1 MGIFYRN
8 PEHAG
13 YSEDDLEVFV
23 STLPGFQGTPSSWSS
38 VEAIKNTDVFKA
50 IVMIASDLAKMDI
63 QVRKNG
69 VIDKNSELSFLLN
82 KRPNNAYN
90 GYKLKFAFFANA
102 LLNRNSYLEKQYE
115 NNKLIGLK
123 LIRPSSVSLKNDK
136 REIYYEV
143 TDEDGN
149 IRKLNYHEVVDLS
162 FYTLDGFNG
171 LNIIDVLSQVLETDK
186 SGKAFL
192 SNFLKNGTHAGGILK
207 LQGAAMNREARN
219 KVRQEFQKTMSGNA
233 EAGKVIVLDD
243 TMEYQQ
249 LQIDT
254 EVLKLIQNSKP
265 STSEVAKAFGIPL
278 HKFGIET
285 NNINIAEAN
294 LDYIASAL
302 GPYMKAIITEL
313 EFQLLS
319 DDEHKNTSL
328 HFDINDIRVMTQ
340 KEQAEVDK
348 ILLETGQRTLD
359 EVRLSRGLPEV
370 PDGYGSKHRVS
381 LNFVDID
388 MAREYQKATMDNR
401 LKGGGTDDEQGNS
414 SHGG

>member
-8 PEHAG
+8 ISHAG
-13 YSEDDLEVFV
+13 YTEDDLEVFV
-23 STLPGFQGTPSSWSS
+23 STLPGFQGTNTEWTS

-63 QVRKNG
+63 QVRRDG
-69 VIDKNSELSFLLN
+69 VIDENHELSFLLN

-102 LLNRNSYLEKQYE
+102 LLNRNSYLEKQYA
-115 NNKLIGLK
+115 NNRLVALK
-123 LIRPSSVSLKNDK
+123 LLRPSSVTLKDDQ

-149 IRKLNYHEVVDLS
+149 VRKLNYHEVVDLS

-207 LQGAAMNREARN
+207 MQGAAMNRDARN
-219 KVRQEFQKTMSGNA
+219 KVREEFQKTMSGNA

-302 GPYMKAIITEL
+302 GPYMKAISTEL

-319 DDEHKNTSL
+319 EEEHKHSSL

-359 EVRLSRGLPEV
+359 EVRYSRGLPAV
-370 PDGYGSKHRVS
+370 PGGYGSKHRVS

-388 MAREYQKATMDNR
+388 MAREYQEATMDNR
-401 LKGGGTDDEQGNS
+401 LKGGGTNGDEQGNS
-414 SHGG
+414 

>member
-8 PEHAG
+8 ISHAG

-23 STLPGFQGTPSSWSS
+23 SALPGFQGTNTEWTS

-63 QVRKNG
+63 QVRRDG
-69 VIDKNSELSFLLN
+69 VIDENHELSFLLN

-102 LLNRNSYLEKQYE
+102 LLNRNSYLEKQYV
-115 NNKLIGLK
+115 NNRLVGLK
-123 LIRPSSVSLKNDK
+123 LLRPSAVTLKHDQ

-149 IRKLNYHEVVDLS
+149 VRKLNYHEVVDLS

-207 LQGAAMNREARN
+207 MQGDAMNRDARN

-254 EVLKLIQNSKP
+254 EVLKLI
-265 STSEVAKAFGIPL
+265 
-278 HKFGIET
+278 
-285 NNINIAEAN
+285 
-294 LDYIASAL
+294 
-302 GPYMKAIITEL
+302 
-313 EFQLLS
+313 
-319 DDEHKNTSL
+319 
-328 HFDINDIRVMTQ
+328 
-340 KEQAEVDK
+340 
-348 ILLETGQRTLD
+348 
-359 EVRLSRGLPEV
+359 
-370 PDGYGSKHRVS
+370 
-381 LNFVDID
+381 
-388 MAREYQKATMDNR
+388 
-401 LKGGGTDDEQGNS
+401 
-414 SHGG
+414 

>member
-8 PEHAG
+8 ISHAG

-23 STLPGFQGTPSSWSS
+23 SALPGFQGTNTEWTS

-63 QVRKNG
+63 QVRRDG
-69 VIDKNSELSFLLN
+69 VIDENHELSFLLN

-102 LLNRNSYLEKQYE
+102 LLNRNSYLEKQYV
-115 NNKLIGLK
+115 NNRLVGLK
-123 LIRPSSVSLKNDK
+123 LLRPSSVTLKDDQ

-149 IRKLNYHEVVDLS
+149 VRKLNYHEVVDLS

-207 LQGAAMNREARN
+207 MQGAAMNRDARN
-219 KVRQEFQKTMSGNA
+219 KVREEFQKTMSGNA

-302 GPYMKAIITEL
+302 GPYMKAISTEL

-319 DDEHKNTSL
+319 SEEHKHSSL

-359 EVRLSRGLPEV
+359 EVRYSRGLPAV
-370 PDGYGSKHRVS
+370 PGGYGSKHRVS

-388 MAREYQKATMDNR
+388 MAREYQEATMDNR
-401 LKGGGTDDEQGNS
+401 LKGGGTNGDEQGNS
-414 SHGG
+414 

>member
-8 PEHAG
+8 ISHAG
-13 YSEDDLEVFV
+13 YTEDDLEVFV
-23 STLPGFQGTPSSWSS
+23 SALPGFQGTNTEWTS

-63 QVRKNG
+63 QVRRDG
-69 VIDKNSELSFLLN
+69 VIDENHELSFLLN

-102 LLNRNSYLEKQYE
+102 LLNRNSYLEKQYA
-115 NNKLIGLK
+115 NNRLVGLK
-123 LIRPSSVSLKNDK
+123 LLRPSAVTLKDDQ

-149 IRKLNYHEVVDLS
+149 VRKLNYHEVVDLS

-207 LQGAAMNREARN
+207 MQGAAMNRDARN
-219 KVRQEFQKTMSGNA
+219 KVREEFQKTMSGNA

-243 TMEYQQ
+243 TMSYEQ

-302 GPYMKAIITEL
+302 GPYMKAISTEL

-319 DDEHKNTSL
+319 SEEHKHSSL

-370 PDGYGSKHRVS
+370 PGGYGSKHRVS

-388 MAREYQKATMDNR
+388 MAREYQEATMDNR
-401 LKGGGTDDEQGNS
+401 LKGGGTNGDEQGNT
-414 SHGG
+414 

>member
-8 PEHAG
+8 ISHAG

-23 STLPGFQGTPSSWSS
+23 SALPGFQGTNTEWTS

-69 VIDKNSELSFLLN
+69 VIDKYNELSFLLN

-136 REIYYEV
+136 REIYYEI
-143 TDEDGN
+143 TDENGN

-186 SGKAFL
+186 SGKSFL

-207 LQGAAMNREARN
+207 MQGAAMNRDARN
-219 KVRQEFQKTMSGNA
+219 KVREEFQKTMSGNA

-302 GPYMKAIITEL
+302 GPYMKAISTEL

-319 DDEHKNTSL
+319 SEEHKHSSL

-359 EVRLSRGLPEV
+359 EVRYSRGLPAV
-370 PDGYGSKHRVS
+370 PGGYGSKHRVS

-388 MAREYQKATMDNR
+388 MAREYQEATMDNR
-401 LKGGGTDDEQGNS
+401 LKGGGTNGDEQGNT
-414 SHGG
+414 

>member
-8 PEHAG
+8 ISHAG
-13 YSEDDLEVFV
+13 YTEDDLEVFV
-23 STLPGFQGTPSSWSS
+23 STLPGFQGTNTEWTS

-50 IVMIASDLAKMDI
+50 VVMIASDLAKMDI
-63 QVRKNG
+63 QVRRDG
-69 VIDKNSELSFLLN
+69 VIDENHELSFLLN

-102 LLNRNSYLEKQYE
+102 LLNRNSYLEKQYV
-115 NNKLIGLK
+115 NNRLVGLK
-123 LIRPSSVSLKNDK
+123 LLRPSAVTLKDDQ

-149 IRKLNYHEVVDLS
+149 VRKLNYHEVVDLS

-207 LQGAAMNREARN
+207 MQGAAMNRDARN
-219 KVRQEFQKTMSGNA
+219 KVREEFQKTMSGNA

-302 GPYMKAIITEL
+302 GPYMKAISTEL

-319 DDEHKNTSL
+319 SEEHKHSSL
-328 HFDINDIRVMTQ
+328 HFDISDIRVMTQ

-359 EVRLSRGLPEV
+359 EVRYSRGLPAV
-370 PDGYGSKHRVS
+370 PGGYGSKHRVS

-388 MAREYQKATMDNR
+388 MAREYQEATMDNR
-401 LKGGGTDDEQGNS
+401 LKGGGTNGDEQGNT
-414 SHGG
+414 

>member
-8 PEHAG
+8 ISHAG
-13 YSEDDLEVFV
+13 YTEDDLEVFV
-23 STLPGFQGTPSSWSS
+23 STLPGFQGTNTEWTS

-50 IVMIASDLAKMDI
+50 IVMIASDLTKMDI
-63 QVRKNG
+63 QVRRDG
-69 VIDKNSELSFLLN
+69 VIDENHELSFLLN

-102 LLNRNSYLEKQYE
+102 LLNRNSYLEKQYA
-115 NNKLIGLK
+115 NNRLVGLK
-123 LIRPSSVSLKNDK
+123 LLRPSAVTLKDDQ

-149 IRKLNYHEVVDLS
+149 VRKLDYHEVVDLS

-207 LQGAAMNREARN
+207 MQGAAMNRDARN
-219 KVRQEFQKTMSGNA
+219 KVREEFQKTMSGNA

-302 GPYMKAIITEL
+302 GPYMKAISTEL

-319 DDEHKNTSL
+319 SEEHKHSSL
-328 HFDINDIRVMTQ
+328 HFDISDIRVMTQ

-359 EVRLSRGLPEV
+359 EVRYSRGLPAV
-370 PDGYGSKHRVS
+370 PGGYGSKHRVS

-388 MAREYQKATMDNR
+388 MAREYQEATMDNR
-401 LKGGGTDDEQGNS
+401 LKGGGTNGDEQGNT
-414 SHGG
+414 

>member
-8 PEHAG
+8 ISHAG

-23 STLPGFQGTPSSWSS
+23 SALPGFQGTNTEWTS

-63 QVRKNG
+63 QVRRDG
-69 VIDKNSELSFLLN
+69 VIDENHELSFLLN

-102 LLNRNSYLEKQYE
+102 LLNRNSYLEKQYA
-115 NNKLIGLK
+115 NNRLVALK
-123 LIRPSSVSLKNDK
+123 LLRPSAVTLKDDQ

-149 IRKLNYHEVVDLS
+149 VRKLNYHEVVDLS

-207 LQGAAMNREARN
+207 MQGAALNRDARN
-219 KVRQEFQKTMSGNA
+219 KVREEFQKTMSGNA

-302 GPYMKAIITEL
+302 GPYMKAISTEL

-319 DDEHKNTSL
+319 SEEHKHSSL

-359 EVRLSRGLPEV
+359 EVRYSRGLPAV
-370 PDGYGSKHRVS
+370 PGGYGSKHRVS

-401 LKGGGTDDEQGNS
+401 LKGGGTNGDEQGNT
-414 SHGG
+414 

>member
-8 PEHAG
+8 LAPAG
-13 YSEDDLEVFV
+13 YTEDDLELMVQ
-23 STLPGFQGTPSSWSS
+23 TLPGFQGTPSTFTS
-38 VEAIKNTDVFKA
+38 VDAIKNTDVFKA
-50 IVMIASDLAKMDI
+50 VIMIASDLAKMDI
-63 QVRKNG
+63 QVRDNG
-69 VIDKNSELSFLLN
+69 VIDHKHDLAFLLN
-82 KRPNNAYN
+82 KHPNNAYN

-102 LLNRNSYLEKQYE
+102 LLNRNSYLEKQVV
-115 NNKLIGLK
+115 NGQLVGLK
-123 LIRPSSVSLKNDK
+123 LLEPSSVVLKDDK
-136 REIYYEV
+136 KEVYYEITNKNGKV
-143 TDEDGN
+143 
-149 IRKLNYHEVVDLS
+149 RKLRFHDVVDLS
-162 FYTLDGFNG
+162 FYTLNGFSG
-171 LNIIDVLSQVLETDK
+171 MNIIDILSQVLDADR

-207 LQGAAMNREARN
+207 LEGASLNKDARD
-219 KVRQEFQKTMSGNA
+219 KVRSEFQKTMSGNA
-233 EAGKVIVLDD
+233 EAGKVIVLDS
-243 TMEYQQ
+243 TMSYEQ

-285 NNINIAEAN
+285 TNINITEAN
-294 LDYIASAL
+294 LDYISNTL
-302 GPYMKAIITEL
+302 GPYMKAIVSEL

-319 DDEHKNTSL
+319 QDENRRYTL
-328 HFDINDIRVMTQ
+328 QFDINEIRVMTQ
-340 KEQAEVDK
+340 KEQAEVDR

-388 MAREYQKATMDNR
+388 MARDYQKATMDNR
-401 LKGGGTDDEQGNS
+401 LKGGDSDGTERNT
-414 SHGG
+414 

>member
-8 PEHAG
+8 ISHAG

-23 STLPGFQGTPSSWSS
+23 SALPGFQGTNTEWTS

-63 QVRKNG
+63 QVRRDG
-69 VIDKNSELSFLLN
+69 VIDENHELSFLLN

-102 LLNRNSYLEKQYE
+102 LLNRNSYLEKQYV
-115 NNKLIGLK
+115 NNRLVGLK
-123 LIRPSSVSLKNDK
+123 LLRPSSVTLKDDQ

-149 IRKLNYHEVVDLS
+149 VRKLNYHEVVDLS

-207 LQGAAMNREARN
+207 MQGAAMNRDARN
-219 KVRQEFQKTMSGNA
+219 KVREEFQKTMSGNA

-302 GPYMKAIITEL
+302 GPYMKAISTEL

-319 DDEHKNTSL
+319 EEEHKHSSL

-359 EVRLSRGLPEV
+359 EVRYSRGLPAV
-370 PDGYGSKHRVS
+370 PGGYGSKHRVS

-388 MAREYQKATMDNR
+388 MAREYQEATMDNR
-401 LKGGGTDDEQGNS
+401 LKGGGTNGDEQGNS
-414 SHGG
+414 